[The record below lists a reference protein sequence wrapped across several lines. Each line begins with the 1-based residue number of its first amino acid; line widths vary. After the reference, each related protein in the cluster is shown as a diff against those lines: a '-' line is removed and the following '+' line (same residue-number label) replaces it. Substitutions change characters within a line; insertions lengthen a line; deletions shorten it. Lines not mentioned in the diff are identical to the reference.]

1 MLPWRGQAATKAA
14 MQTAIKC
21 LNTDG
26 CSQGEK
32 GAHTTFC
39 SWLSGGEREILYEVY
54 MAARTVCQQER
65 QAPRKALPERE
76 GGKAEQCRVVAE
88 LAALLEGELS

>member
-1 MLPWRGQAATKAA
+1 MPWRGQAATKAA

-39 SWLSGGEREILYEVY
+39 SWLSAGEREILYEVY
-54 MAARTVCQQER
+54 MAARTVCQQEC

-76 GGKAEQCRVVAE
+76 GGKAEQRRAVAE